1 MRVRRS
7 WIWIAWAVGAIVIV
21 WGSWALLESAAL
33 SDPDGLTLSQF
44 MVNVARAWPPIVL
57 LIGIVIG
64 VFIGT
69 LNTHVF
75 WPWVPKH
82 LRATCGQCG
91 KTILLTGEPK

>member
-1 MRVRRS
+1 MRVRS
-7 WIWIAWAVGAIVIV
+7 KWIWIAWAIGALVIV

-33 SDPDGLTLSQF
+33 GDPDGLTLSQF

-75 WPWVPKH
+75 WRWTPLQEKERCTV
-82 LRATCGQCG
+82 CGRTVL
-91 KTILLTGEPK
+91 K